1 MWRGHYGEFGRCSG
15 GPKLNSASFAHK
27 YKSTNTQIC
36 IWKRRHTR
44 VQQCLAEFRGIV
56 VQVLYTMHSAL
67 CWCPAAMQRPGISS
81 LLNVTSHLVSP
92 VSPNISP
99 RPTSNPVKMQSDVF
113 HFCTTTLS
121 CLNDQMLLL
130 IMDGQDR
137 QVHIVQVTSVQLYKS
152 SFILVLSW
160 WWQHLRLR

>member
-1 MWRGHYGEFGRCSG
+1 MQWRSKAELCFLCTQIQ
-15 GPKLNSASFAHK
+15 K
-27 YKSTNTQIC
+27 YKYTNLYLKTEA
-36 IWKRRHTR
+36 HTGTAVPCR
-44 VQQCLAEFRGIV
+44 VQRHCYPGAL
-56 VQVLYTMHSAL
+56 HHAL
-67 CWCPAAMQRPGISS
+67 CTMLVSSCYAEAGISS

-130 IMDGQDR
+130 IMDGQDC
-137 QVHIVQVTSVQLYKS
+137 QEQGIYCIVQVTIVQLYES
-152 SFILVLSW
+152 SFILVL
-160 WWQHLRLR
+160 

>member
-1 MWRGHYGEFGRCSG
+1 
-15 GPKLNSASFAHK
+15 
-27 YKSTNTQIC
+27 
-36 IWKRRHTR
+36 
-44 VQQCLAEFRGIV
+44 
-56 VQVLYTMHSAL
+56 MHSAL

-130 IMDGQDR
+130 IMAGQDR
-137 QVHIVQVTSVQLYKS
+137 QEQVYKYNCTNPPSFLSCHGDDNILGYDEDDDDNDDPPPVGTGVMMITTSSV
-152 SFILVLSW
+152 
-160 WWQHLRLR
+160 